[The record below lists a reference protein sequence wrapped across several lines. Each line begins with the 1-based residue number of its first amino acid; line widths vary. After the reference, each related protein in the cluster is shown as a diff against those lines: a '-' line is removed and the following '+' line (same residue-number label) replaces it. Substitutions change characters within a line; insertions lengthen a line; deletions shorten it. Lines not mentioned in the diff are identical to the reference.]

1 MKRENGITM
10 ITLAVTIIVLII
22 LAGVSISTLV
32 GDNGIITKAK
42 QAREN
47 ILYAGQEEQEQ
58 LNQLFWELEQN
69 GSYTEDEEDAKKDQM
84 IELLQKQV
92 EELKQQ
98 VADLQNENTELQ
110 EQVADLNK
118 QIEDLNNQINDL
130 KEQIEEKDIQIADL
144 QKEVAAKQ
152 ETINDLQGQLDS
164 LNSQLAQ
171 TNATAAHIL
180 KNYKAYSGGKLLV
193 GTMANNGAVSAS
205 LNAGQSY
212 TIPEGYH
219 NGSGKVTA
227 NSLASQTQGTAT
239 AEDIAEGKIAYVN
252 GQKVI
257 GTGKNFSG
265 GIKLDGYSLQFSTSV
280 SGVGLTGSLSLYKDG
295 NQIGTQT
302 FSGSVYSLT
311 INNPMF
317 SFIDKD
323 TGHRV
328 LVNMGYSSGT
338 GYGNFSFQYEVD
350 GVEITT
356 FTSNASEYAG
366 RNESYTAPAVVI
378 YDGGMYR
385 YMAESKVNVATFTK
399 LQGYTLDFSTSVSG
413 AAMSGSLTFNKD
425 GASLGT
431 QTFSGSVYSIS
442 ITNPMFSVVDK
453 TTGSTVV
460 INMGYSAGTGYGN
473 FSFQYVVDGTL
484 VTTFTSNGG
493 EYVRRSE
500 NYTAPEVLFY
510 ETAMYQRIV

>member
-10 ITLAVTIIVLII
+10 ITLAVTIIVLMI
-22 LAGVSISTLV
+22 LAGVSINTLV

-47 ILYAGQEEQEQ
+47 IMYAGQEEQEQ

-193 GTMANNGAVSAS
+193 GTMVNNGAVSAS